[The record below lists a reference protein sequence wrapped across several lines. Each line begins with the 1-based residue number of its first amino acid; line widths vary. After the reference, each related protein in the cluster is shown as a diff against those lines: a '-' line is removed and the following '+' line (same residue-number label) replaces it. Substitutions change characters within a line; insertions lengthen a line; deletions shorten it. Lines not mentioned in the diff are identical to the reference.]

1 MKSKIK
7 LIIFDAYGVVLSGGY
22 PLTSKWMAKKFKM
35 DWQEI
40 YAIIYKK
47 YFNLAAEKKI
57 TQQDAWLKT
66 IEELNLL
73 ITAAELKKVHYK
85 LMSVNRH
92 VLNKVVQLKRS
103 FRVLLLSKNTRSQLA
118 DINHRFQQVK
128 KAFGKNIINT
138 WEHNLPKASIETM
151 NLVFSRFGVKPDEV
165 VYIDDQDSNLES
177 ARQMGV
183 HTILYVNFNSFL
195 KQLNN
200 YLCQPTYT
208 N

>member
-1 MKSKIK
+1 MKQKIK

-22 PLTSKWMAKKFKM
+22 PLTSKWLAKKFNM
-35 DWQEI
+35 DWQKI
-40 YAIIYKK
+40 YDVIYKK

-57 TQQDAWLKT
+57 TQQDAWLKA
-66 IEELNLL
+66 IEELNLP
-73 ITAAELKKVHYK
+73 IKAAELKKVHYK

-92 VLNKVVQLKRS
+92 VLNRVVQLKRS

-118 DINHRFQQVK
+118 DINHRFPQVK

-138 WEHNLPKASIETM
+138 WEYDLPKASVDTM
-151 NLVFSRFGVKPDEV
+151 RMVFSRFGVKPDEV
-165 VYIDDQDSNLES
+165 VYIDDQDSNLEP

-200 YLCQPTYT
+200 HL
-208 N
+208 